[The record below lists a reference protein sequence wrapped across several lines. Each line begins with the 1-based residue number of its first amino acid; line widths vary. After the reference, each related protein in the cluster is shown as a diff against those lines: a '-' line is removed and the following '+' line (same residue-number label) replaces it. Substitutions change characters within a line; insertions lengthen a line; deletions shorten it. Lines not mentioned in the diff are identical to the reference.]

1 MSTKQKRD
9 EFAISTG
16 ISNFL
21 DYIRSTQSQY
31 RMAEAEAREADD
43 TTQDILHS
51 LELGEHSYHEYA
63 QLSKQLKKVREQR
76 RRGKDTAVVTA
87 QIVDWAEKNASV
99 IKDLEKLLGEVRK
112 SEKNFANRLYTPK
125 TNNVE
130 AFVAQI
136 SGNPAISK
144 GNANQNKQGK
154 KRA

>member
-9 EFAISTG
+9 DAISTG

-21 DYIRSTQSQY
+21 EYLRNTQSQY

-112 SEKNFANRLYTPK
+112 CEKNFSNRLYTPK

-130 AFVAQI
+130 VFVAQT
-136 SGNPAISK
+136 SGNSTSSK
-144 GNANQNKQGK
+144 GNVNQNKQGK

>member
-1 MSTKQKRD
+1 MSDKQRQN
-9 EFAISTG
+9 ELTISHG

-21 DYIRSTQSQY
+21 EFIRNTQSQY

-51 LELGEHSYHEYA
+51 LELGEHTYHEYA
-63 QLSKQLKKVREQR
+63 QLSKQLKRVREQR

-87 QIVDWAEKNASV
+87 QVVEWAEKNATV
-99 IKDLEKLLGEVRK
+99 IKDLEKLLGEIRK

-130 AFVAQI
+130 AFVART
-136 SGNPAISK
+136 SGYPK
-144 GNANQNKQGK
+144 GNVNQNKQGK